1 MNSTG
6 RDRPL
11 LAVLLVT
18 LAMADLG
25 LVDNFMRAVAQEAG
39 LWQFHLMRAI
49 LVCSVL
55 ALLARFRGWRIKP
68 RNWRAVALR
77 SFFFSSSMILYLG
90 AAGFLPIAQVG
101 AGLFTAPIFVLVI
114 SALFFGTRIGL
125 WRVLAVGIGFVGVVL
140 ILGPEA
146 GGISAVSTIP
156 VMAGLLYA
164 LNNIATRRWC
174 AGETTLTLLFGVFAA
189 LGLWGALGLGVLA
202 LWQVPPDIAAQIPFF
217 ARGWVAPSQT
227 FITLLLVHGTGALV
241 AVALLTRGYQ
251 LGEVSFISVVEY
263 VYLGFAAFWSWAL
276 YGALPDR
283 LGVVGIVA
291 IVISGTIIALRSR
304 EVAPVDRV
312 STQVPQ

>member
-1 MNSTG
+1 MQSKG
-6 RDRPL
+6 HDRPL
-11 LAVLLVT
+11 TAVFLVI
-18 LAMADLG
+18 LSMADLG
-25 LVDNFMRAVAQEAG
+25 LVDNFMRSIADEAG
-39 LWQFHLMRAI
+39 LWQFHFMRSI
-49 LVCSVL
+49 LVVL
-55 ALLARFRGWRIKP
+55 VLLVLSRITGWRIRP
-68 RNWRAVALR
+68 RNWRAVAAR
-77 SFFFSSSMILYLG
+77 SFFFSSAMILYLG

-140 ILGPEA
+140 ILGPDA
-146 GGISAVSTIP
+146 GGVSAVSTIP

-174 AGETTLTLLFGVFAA
+174 EGETTLTLLAGVFVA
-189 LGLWGALGLGVLA
+189 LGLWGAAGLVVLA
-202 LWQVPPDIAAQIPFF
+202 FWQVPPEIAAQIPFF

-263 VYLGFAAFWSWAL
+263 VYLGFAAFWSWLL
-276 YGALPDR
+276 YGVLPD
-283 LGVVGIVA
+283 GPAIAGIIA

>member
-25 LVDNFMRAVAQEAG
+25 LVDNFMRPIAQEAG

-55 ALLARFRGWRIKP
+55 ALLARFRGWRIRP

-276 YGALPDR
+276 YGVLPDR
-283 LGVVGIVA
+283 LGVVGIIA
-291 IVISGTIIALRSR
+291 IVVSGTIIALRSR